1 MEILQVNE
9 DQQKKLATVLK
20 NFRIQLFEYIVDEDK
35 LVVYDDKFHIKRT
48 VTDYMEYIDH
58 KSKIH
63 PDDREKVKQLYME
76 VKEDPVEIREIEKDG
91 TISHT
96 LLELTK
102 FVDEATGKTIL
113 VGNAKDIT
121 EQKEHEKML
130 KEKVMKDPLTGI
142 YNQMYGKMLI
152 NRYLNSKNPFEAC
165 GMILLDIDYFKAVND
180 HYGHLFGDKIILSL
194 TDLLKKLFSDKNN
207 VLVRAG
213 GDEFVIFIANISNIE
228 LVRKNVQLMQN
239 IRNIS
244 FEDNDCRF
252 TCSAGVC
259 YLPENISGYSYDQ
272 LFENADIALY
282 KAKERGRNCY
292 VYCDSL
298 QHFTMMSTEHEE
310 YEEEL
315 DARYFQ
321 NDIVAT
327 AFEIFEKTSNF
338 DAAVNLL
345 MRVIG
350 TRVGLDRITVIRA
363 DIKNQEV
370 YSDYQWNKKG
380 IPKVLKEIDKFDK
393 KDFLTLFNNYGEN
406 GIIVLQ
412 YDDMEEYSPGAQ
424 KLLMQG
430 DAKTVV
436 YAAMYCEGRYTGA
449 ISYVV
454 CKEKRNWS
462 NEMLKQISEVT
473 KIISTHFAK
482 NEIMNHAYQ
491 GAVTR
496 MEHDTLTGLISF
508 ERFHEE
514 IERII
519 LSNKTNNYLMIYTDF
534 ENFKY
539 FNYKYGYTVGDQ
551 LLKDFCSSI
560 ISKIVDKHNLYFTR
574 VVSDQFLMFRP
585 ARYEKDEYEKLIEEI
600 EQKNIDFMLRQK
612 ERFPQ
617 SNVTLRTGVYYVT
630 SECMSASYA
639 IDVANYARQ
648 KVDNDSK
655 CSVRFYDDEMQKRRT
670 LENQIVN
677 EMKEAIEQ
685 HQFKVYF
692 QPKYSIKNR
701 EITGAE
707 ALIRWERENGEVL
720 SPDSFIPVYE
730 NNGKIVEL
738 DFYVFE
744 TVVKYLAKNQKEGRN
759 QVPISINASS
769 LHAMDPQTITLYMD
783 ILKKYDVDPSLVE
796 IELTETA
803 VVSEYESVRELF
815 DEFQLHGIKTAM
827 DDFGSGYSILN
838 TIVDIPVDVIKI
850 DRGFI
855 TSCLESDRGIYFLK
869 HLIDMIRNLGYQIIC
884 EGVETDQQ
892 IEILKQIGC
901 DEIQGYWYS
910 KPLKEEDYDK
920 LLQTENIS
928 KGGAIPPNRQKI
940 LRDTLDNEKRKRG
953 ITI

>member
-1 MEILQVNE
+1 
-9 DQQKKLATVLK
+9 
-20 NFRIQLFEYIVDEDK
+20 
-35 LVVYDDKFHIKRT
+35 
-48 VTDYMEYIDH
+48 
-58 KSKIH
+58 
-63 PDDREKVKQLYME
+63 
-76 VKEDPVEIREIEKDG
+76 
-91 TISHT
+91 
-96 LLELTK
+96 
-102 FVDEATGKTIL
+102 
-113 VGNAKDIT
+113 
-121 EQKEHEKML
+121 
-130 KEKVMKDPLTGI
+130 
-142 YNQMYGKMLI
+142 
-152 NRYLNSKNPFEAC
+152 
-165 GMILLDIDYFKAVND
+165 
-180 HYGHLFGDKIILSL
+180 
-194 TDLLKKLFSDKNN
+194 
-207 VLVRAG
+207 
-213 GDEFVIFIANISNIE
+213 
-228 LVRKNVQLMQN
+228 
-239 IRNIS
+239 
-244 FEDNDCRF
+244 
-252 TCSAGVC
+252 
-259 YLPENISGYSYDQ
+259 
-272 LFENADIALY
+272 
-282 KAKERGRNCY
+282 
-292 VYCDSL
+292 
-298 QHFTMMSTEHEE
+298 
-310 YEEEL
+310 
-315 DARYFQ
+315 
-321 NDIVAT
+321 
-327 AFEIFEKTSNF
+327 
-338 DAAVNLL
+338 

-380 IPKVLKEIDKFDK
+380 IPKVLKEINKFDK

-430 DAKTVV
+430 DAKTVI

-630 SECMSASYA
+630 PECMSASYA

-720 SPDSFIPVYE
+720 SPDSFISVYE

-769 LHAMDPQTITLYMD
+769 LHAMDSQTITLYMD

-928 KGGAIPPNRQKI
+928 KGGGNTSKQTKNPKRY
-940 LRDTLDNEKRKRG
+940 LR
-953 ITI
+953 

>member
-130 KEKVMKDPLTGI
+130 KEQAMKDSLTGI

-152 NRYLNSKNPFEAC
+152 NRHLNSKNPFEAC

-380 IPKVLKEIDKFDK
+380 IPKVLKKIDKFDK

-412 YDDMEEYSPGAQ
+412 YDDMEEYSPG
-424 KLLMQG
+424 G
-430 DAKTVV
+430 
-436 YAAMYCEGRYTGA
+436 
-449 ISYVV
+449 
-454 CKEKRNWS
+454 
-462 NEMLKQISEVT
+462 
-473 KIISTHFAK
+473 
-482 NEIMNHAYQ
+482 
-491 GAVTR
+491 
-496 MEHDTLTGLISF
+496 
-508 ERFHEE
+508 
-514 IERII
+514 
-519 LSNKTNNYLMIYTDF
+519 
-534 ENFKY
+534 
-539 FNYKYGYTVGDQ
+539 
-551 LLKDFCSSI
+551 
-560 ISKIVDKHNLYFTR
+560 
-574 VVSDQFLMFRP
+574 
-585 ARYEKDEYEKLIEEI
+585 
-600 EQKNIDFMLRQK
+600 
-612 ERFPQ
+612 
-617 SNVTLRTGVYYVT
+617 
-630 SECMSASYA
+630 
-639 IDVANYARQ
+639 
-648 KVDNDSK
+648 
-655 CSVRFYDDEMQKRRT
+655 
-670 LENQIVN
+670 
-677 EMKEAIEQ
+677 
-685 HQFKVYF
+685 
-692 QPKYSIKNR
+692 
-701 EITGAE
+701 
-707 ALIRWERENGEVL
+707 
-720 SPDSFIPVYE
+720 
-730 NNGKIVEL
+730 
-738 DFYVFE
+738 
-744 TVVKYLAKNQKEGRN
+744 
-759 QVPISINASS
+759 
-769 LHAMDPQTITLYMD
+769 
-783 ILKKYDVDPSLVE
+783 
-796 IELTETA
+796 TET
-803 VVSEYESVRELF
+803 F
-815 DEFQLHGIKTAM
+815 DAGRCK
-827 DDFGSGYSILN
+827 DRSI
-838 TIVDIPVDVIKI
+838 
-850 DRGFI
+850 
-855 TSCLESDRGIYFLK
+855 C
-869 HLIDMIRNLGYQIIC
+869 RNVL
-884 EGVETDQQ
+884 
-892 IEILKQIGC
+892 
-901 DEIQGYWYS
+901 
-910 KPLKEEDYDK
+910 
-920 LLQTENIS
+920 
-928 KGGAIPPNRQKI
+928 
-940 LRDTLDNEKRKRG
+940 
-953 ITI
+953 

>member
-48 VTDYMEYIDH
+48 VTDYMDYIDH

-63 PDDREKVKQLYME
+63 PDDREKVKQLYMK

-213 GDEFVIFIANISNIE
+213 GDEFVIFIVNISNIE

-473 KIISTHFAK
+473 KIISAHFAK

-560 ISKIVDKHNLYFTR
+560 IGKIVDKHNLYFTR
-574 VVSDQFLMFRP
+574 VVSDQFLMFCP
-585 ARYEKDEYEKLIEEI
+585 ARCEKDEYEKLIEEI

-630 SECMSASYA
+630 PECMSASYA

-655 CSVRFYDDEMQKRRT
+655 CSVRFYDDEMQKRRM
-670 LENQIVN
+670 LEYQIVN

-707 ALIRWERENGEVL
+707 ALIRWHHSKKGFL
-720 SPDSFIPVYE
+720 SPGFFIPALE
-730 NNGKIVEL
+730 ESGHISEL
-738 DFYVFE
+738 DDYVIHQVNDFLMDRYHADKSIVPVSVNLSWMDFYDE
-744 TVVKYLAKNQKEGRN
+744 KIME
-759 QVPISINASS
+759 
-769 LHAMDPQTITLYMD
+769 D
-783 ILKKYDVDPSLVE
+783 ILDKCKNNDLKEKLIRLEV
-796 IELTETA
+796 TETSYA
-803 VVSEYESVRELF
+803 AMGESRNSILESFRAEGVK
-815 DEFQLHGIKTAM
+815 IMM
-827 DDFGSGYSILN
+827 DDFGTGYSSFGMLQQYN
-838 TIVDIPVDVIKI
+838 FDIMKI
-850 DRGFI
+850 DMSFI
-855 TSCLESDRGIYFLK
+855 RQIETNPKTKSILRF
-869 HLIDMIRNLGYQIIC
+869 LIDMAHEMEIRIVA
-884 EGVETDQQ
+884 EGVETEVQA
-892 IEILKQIGC
+892 EFLKKCHC
-901 DEIQGYWYS
+901 DYIQGYYYYR
-910 KPLKEEDYDK
+910 PIPQEEFCK
-920 LLQTENIS
+920 LLDEM
-928 KGGAIPPNRQKI
+928 
-940 LRDTLDNEKRKRG
+940 
-953 ITI
+953 

>member
-1 MEILQVNE
+1 
-9 DQQKKLATVLK
+9 
-20 NFRIQLFEYIVDEDK
+20 
-35 LVVYDDKFHIKRT
+35 
-48 VTDYMEYIDH
+48 
-58 KSKIH
+58 
-63 PDDREKVKQLYME
+63 
-76 VKEDPVEIREIEKDG
+76 
-91 TISHT
+91 
-96 LLELTK
+96 
-102 FVDEATGKTIL
+102 
-113 VGNAKDIT
+113 
-121 EQKEHEKML
+121 
-130 KEKVMKDPLTGI
+130 
-142 YNQMYGKMLI
+142 
-152 NRYLNSKNPFEAC
+152 
-165 GMILLDIDYFKAVND
+165 
-180 HYGHLFGDKIILSL
+180 
-194 TDLLKKLFSDKNN
+194 
-207 VLVRAG
+207 
-213 GDEFVIFIANISNIE
+213 
-228 LVRKNVQLMQN
+228 
-239 IRNIS
+239 
-244 FEDNDCRF
+244 
-252 TCSAGVC
+252 
-259 YLPENISGYSYDQ
+259 
-272 LFENADIALY
+272 
-282 KAKERGRNCY
+282 
-292 VYCDSL
+292 
-298 QHFTMMSTEHEE
+298 MMSTEHEE

-380 IPKVLKEIDKFDK
+380 IPKVLKKIDKFDK

-560 ISKIVDKHNLYFTR
+560 IGKIVDKHNLYFTR
-574 VVSDQFLMFRP
+574 VISDQFLMFCP

-630 SECMSASYA
+630 PECMSASYA

>member
-130 KEKVMKDPLTGI
+130 KEQAMKDPLTGI
-142 YNQMYGKMLI
+142 YNQIYGKMLI

-194 TDLLKKLFSDKNN
+194 TDLLKKLFSDKNS

-259 YLPENISGYSYDQ
+259 YLPENIS
-272 LFENADIALY
+272 
-282 KAKERGRNCY
+282 
-292 VYCDSL
+292 
-298 QHFTMMSTEHEE
+298 E

-380 IPKVLKEIDKFDK
+380 IPKVLKEINKFDK

-430 DAKTVV
+430 DAKTVI

-630 SECMSASYA
+630 PECMSASYA

-769 LHAMDPQTITLYMD
+769 LHAMDSQTITLYMD

-803 VVSEYESVRELF
+803 VVSEYESVRKLF
-815 DEFQLHGIKTAM
+815 DSFQLHGIKTAM
-827 DDFGSGYSILN
+827 DDFGS
-838 TIVDIPVDVIKI
+838 
-850 DRGFI
+850 
-855 TSCLESDRGIYFLK
+855 
-869 HLIDMIRNLGYQIIC
+869 GYQIIC

-928 KGGAIPPNRQKI
+928 KGGQYLQTDK
-940 LRDTLDNEKRKRG
+940 KS
-953 ITI
+953 

>member
-1 MEILQVNE
+1 MIIMGICLEI
-9 DQQKKLATVLK
+9 
-20 NFRIQLFEYIVDEDK
+20 
-35 LVVYDDKFHIKRT
+35 
-48 VTDYMEYIDH
+48 
-58 KSKIH
+58 
-63 PDDREKVKQLYME
+63 
-76 VKEDPVEIREIEKDG
+76 
-91 TISHT
+91 
-96 LLELTK
+96 
-102 FVDEATGKTIL
+102 
-113 VGNAKDIT
+113 
-121 EQKEHEKML
+121 
-130 KEKVMKDPLTGI
+130 
-142 YNQMYGKMLI
+142 
-152 NRYLNSKNPFEAC
+152 
-165 GMILLDIDYFKAVND
+165 
-180 HYGHLFGDKIILSL
+180 KIILSL
-194 TDLLKKLFSDKNN
+194 TDLLKKLFSDKNS

-350 TRVGLDRITVIRA
+350 TRVGLDRITVISGLILR
-363 DIKNQEV
+363 IRKFIQIINGIR
-370 YSDYQWNKKG
+370 KG
-380 IPKVLKEIDKFDK
+380 IPKVLKEINKFDK

-424 KLLMQG
+424 KLLMRG
-430 DAKTVV
+430 DAKTVI

-454 CKEKRNWS
+454 CKEKKLV

-551 LLKDFCSSI
+551 LLKDF
-560 ISKIVDKHNLYFTR
+560 
-574 VVSDQFLMFRP
+574 VVRS
-585 ARYEKDEYEKLIEEI
+585 
-600 EQKNIDFMLRQK
+600 
-612 ERFPQ
+612 
-617 SNVTLRTGVYYVT
+617 
-630 SECMSASYA
+630 
-639 IDVANYARQ
+639 
-648 KVDNDSK
+648 
-655 CSVRFYDDEMQKRRT
+655 SVR
-670 LENQIVN
+670 
-677 EMKEAIEQ
+677 
-685 HQFKVYF
+685 
-692 QPKYSIKNR
+692 
-701 EITGAE
+701 
-707 ALIRWERENGEVL
+707 
-720 SPDSFIPVYE
+720 
-730 NNGKIVEL
+730 
-738 DFYVFE
+738 
-744 TVVKYLAKNQKEGRN
+744 
-759 QVPISINASS
+759 
-769 LHAMDPQTITLYMD
+769 
-783 ILKKYDVDPSLVE
+783 
-796 IELTETA
+796 
-803 VVSEYESVRELF
+803 
-815 DEFQLHGIKTAM
+815 
-827 DDFGSGYSILN
+827 
-838 TIVDIPVDVIKI
+838 
-850 DRGFI
+850 
-855 TSCLESDRGIYFLK
+855 
-869 HLIDMIRNLGYQIIC
+869 
-884 EGVETDQQ
+884 
-892 IEILKQIGC
+892 
-901 DEIQGYWYS
+901 
-910 KPLKEEDYDK
+910 
-920 LLQTENIS
+920 
-928 KGGAIPPNRQKI
+928 
-940 LRDTLDNEKRKRG
+940 
-953 ITI
+953 

>member
-130 KEKVMKDPLTGI
+130 KEKAMKDSLTGI
-142 YNQMYGKMLI
+142 YNQIYGKMLI

-194 TDLLKKLFSDKNN
+194 TDLLKKLFSDKNS

-259 YLPENISGYSYDQ
+259 YLP
-272 LFENADIALY
+272 
-282 KAKERGRNCY
+282 
-292 VYCDSL
+292 
-298 QHFTMMSTEHEE
+298 
-310 YEEEL
+310 
-315 DARYFQ
+315 
-321 NDIVAT
+321 
-327 AFEIFEKTSNF
+327 
-338 DAAVNLL
+338 
-345 MRVIG
+345 
-350 TRVGLDRITVIRA
+350 
-363 DIKNQEV
+363 KNQEV

-430 DAKTVV
+430 DAKTVI

-491 GAVTR
+491 GAITR

-630 SECMSASYA
+630 PECMSASYA

-920 LLQTENIS
+920 LLQTEKIS
-928 KGGAIPPNRQKI
+928 KGGGNTSKQTKSPKRY
-940 LRDTLDNEKRKRG
+940 LR
-953 ITI
+953 